1 MRNDAMSTVPKR
13 STRRVKAGG
22 GGAMRRKHD
31 THLKPAVCDEFNEP
45 ASLRDHSKPHGVSMA
60 RGRSVCP
67 YACVR
72 LSIHPSVHQS
82 ATVHTKGVLQ
92 PHGVVLS
99 DYCSF

>member
-1 MRNDAMSTVPKR
+1 MSTVPKR
-13 STRRVKAGG
+13 SARGVKAGG
-22 GGAMRRKHD
+22 GGERMMRRKHG

-45 ASLRDHSKPHGVSMA
+45 ASLRDHSKPHSVSTV
-60 RGRSVCP
+60 RGWSVCP

-72 LSIHPSVHQS
+72 LSIHPSVHES

-92 PHGVVLS
+92 PHSVVLI